1 MVGMYYRT
9 IDLNLGYIVS
19 MKTFAAAVLGGIG
32 VMPGAVLGGI
42 LIGVLETLFS
52 GYVHAS
58 FKDSVSFIILIIVL
72 MIKPEGL
79 LGKKSINKV

>member
-1 MVGMYYRT
+1 MYYRT

-42 LIGVLETLFS
+42 LIG
-52 GYVHAS
+52 Y
-58 FKDSVSFIILIIVL
+58 
-72 MIKPEGL
+72 
-79 LGKKSINKV
+79 